1 MFARTNRTWWI
12 VGILGCLAM
21 SAVAVWF
28 GIAATAGRVGWQ
40 TQSYAVLDDQSVT
53 VTFRVD
59 RPAGTVVRCSLKAMD
74 ARFGAV
80 GLADVVVPASQE
92 TSTVVEKAP
101 IRTTARAVTGTVDR
115 CVKDGSDTP

>member
-53 VTFRVD
+53 VTFRVESHNSPSFVEPYR
-59 RPAGTVVRCSLKAMD
+59 RPG
-74 ARFGAV
+74 
-80 GLADVVVPASQE
+80 P
-92 TSTVVEKAP
+92 
-101 IRTTARAVTGTVDR
+101 
-115 CVKDGSDTP
+115 